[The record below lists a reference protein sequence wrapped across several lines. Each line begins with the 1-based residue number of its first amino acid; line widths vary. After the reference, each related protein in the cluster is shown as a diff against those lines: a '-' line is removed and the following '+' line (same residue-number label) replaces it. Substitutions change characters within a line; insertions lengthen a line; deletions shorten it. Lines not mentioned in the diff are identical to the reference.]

1 MMVIAELDPQPESPG
16 LSAQIAEWAAT
27 TGPPSPRAMEWARHA
42 LLDWLGVTIAGAREP
57 LSAMLRGELA
67 QSGGPCSLIGAGAG
81 ADMHGAALINGAAGH
96 ALDYDDVAREME
108 GHPTCPVAPAVL
120 ALAEHSGASG
130 AAVLDALV
138 AGIEVENALGLM
150 TRGAHYAAGFHA
162 TGTIGS
168 FGAAVACARLM
179 GLDTGATAAALG
191 LAASQAAALKCNFG
205 TMVKPLHAGK
215 AAANGLMAARLAARG
230 FTANPEAIEAPQG
243 FMATQCPGFEATP
256 FRPDPAAPYWIER
269 TLFKYHA
276 ACYSTHAAID
286 AIGRLRRE
294 HGLSLADMAAMT
306 LTVAPRHLKVCD
318 IPEPRTGLQMKF
330 SLRHLAALA
339 LDGVETGA
347 LETYCDANASDPRY
361 VAARRKVTVV
371 AEPERDRMVS
381 RVGITL
387 TDGQRLEAEAD
398 TGQPATNLPDQ
409 WQRLARKFSAVAEPV
424 IGPEKAARIVARIDA
439 FDQADDI
446 GALMALAR

>member
-1 MMVIAELDPQPESPG
+1 
-16 LSAQIAEWAAT
+16 
-27 TGPPSPRAMEWARHA
+27 
-42 LLDWLGVTIAGAREP
+42 
-57 LSAMLRGELA
+57 
-67 QSGGPCSLIGAGAG
+67 
-81 ADMHGAALINGAAGH
+81 MHNAALINGAAGH

-108 GHPTCPVAPAVL
+108 GHPTSPVAPAVL
-120 ALAEHSGASG
+120 ALAEHIGASG
-130 AAVLDALV
+130 SAVLDALV
-138 AGIEVENALGLM
+138 VGVEVENALGLM
-150 TRGAHYAAGFHA
+150 TMGAHYAAGFHA

-168 FGAAVACARLM
+168 FGAAMACTRLM
-179 GLDTGATAAALG
+179 GLDAGATAAALG

-243 FMATQCPGFEATP
+243 FMATQSPGFEAAP
-256 FRPDPAAPYWIER
+256 FRPNPAAPYWIER

-286 AIGRLRRE
+286 AIRGLRDE
-294 HGLSLADMAAMT
+294 HRLSLADMAAMT
-306 LTVAPRHLKVCD
+306 LTVHPRHLNVCN
-318 IPEPRTGLQMKF
+318 IPEPKTGLQMKF

-347 LETYCDANASDPRY
+347 LAAYSDANATDPRY
-361 VAARRKVTVV
+361 VAARRKVSVT
-371 AEPERDRMVS
+371 AEPERDRMVT
-381 RVGITL
+381 RVDIAL
-387 TDGQRLEAEAD
+387 TDGRVLVAEAD
-398 TGQPATNLPDQ
+398 LGQPASDLDAQ
-409 WQRLARKFSAVAEPV
+409 WQRLAGKFTAVAEPV
-424 IGPEKAARIVARIDA
+424 IGPAKAAQIIARVAA